1 MCPRRPRPAARTGNR
16 RRAPLY
22 RRYGSNL
29 PSSLTRILSN
39 ALEYSSRPPVSVC
52 GTGGAQ
58 PHAAAFLEDTES
70 PDPRPKTGPITPHPQ
85 APRICLGGGP
95 HAWPA
100 TTTARAGYP
109 TLSLLRCPTT
119 RRDPATTPSH
129 PPKGA
134 AGMPTVSTPRLGS
147 DGHTPAGEYRLP
159 HPFDYACRPRLRT
172 RLTRGRR
179 A

>member
-1 MCPRRPRPAARTGNR
+1 MPPPHAHGRKDRRHRAGSLIPKVREQFAEFLDQDSLERFRILIQTTCVGLWYGRCPTSRRKLFSTARNHRIPSR
-16 RRAPLY
+16 RRV
-22 RRYGSNL
+22 
-29 PSSLTRILSN
+29 PSRLT
-39 ALEYSSRPPVSVC
+39 
-52 GTGGAQ
+52 
-58 PHAAAFLEDTES
+58 HD
-70 PDPRPKTGPITPHPQ
+70 
-85 APRICLGGGP
+85 APRTCLGGGP

-109 TLSLLRCPTT
+109 SVSLLRCPTA
-119 RRDPATTPSH
+119 RRGPATARPH

-134 AGMPTVSTPRLGS
+134 RRAATVSTPRLGS